1 MIQHHP
7 SLIPRLLCS
16 TPDGMGMRPH
26 NNFRGRKLLQIG
38 EKYDFHREN
47 FRGLLAFAAPRTP
60 LPQISRRKLSRIATK
75 PRNSCKFS
83 PSKVSHYTAGLACS
97 PSCTL
102 TSEKCSSNFTKTLT
116 TLLHTVRA
124 IVNRISYSACG

>member
-1 MIQHHP
+1 MSRNIGMIQHHP

-26 NNFRGRKLLQIG
+26 NNF
-38 EKYDFHREN
+38 HREN
-47 FRGLLAFAAPRTP
+47 FCGLFTFAAPRTP
-60 LPQISRRKLSRIATK
+60 RPQISRRKLSQIATK

-83 PSKVSHYTAGLACS
+83 PSKVFHYTAGLTCS

-102 TSEKCSSNFTKTLT
+102 TSDKCSSNFTKTLT

-124 IVNRISYSACG
+124 TVNRISYSACG